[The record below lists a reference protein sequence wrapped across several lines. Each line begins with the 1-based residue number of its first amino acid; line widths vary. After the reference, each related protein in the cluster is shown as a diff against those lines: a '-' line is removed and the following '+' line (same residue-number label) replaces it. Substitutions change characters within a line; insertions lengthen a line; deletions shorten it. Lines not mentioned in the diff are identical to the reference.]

1 MIPAEPGTRPAH
13 PRILVIDPAPGELA
27 IPELEGLAALGL
39 APTANLRRVA
49 DPTLRSEISRR
60 WHSID
65 LDGFRADDIVAAFDR
80 HGGYDA
86 LKCRAGIPLTCDV
99 FERLT
104 ASTHDQP
111 LRLVARAA
119 SGVDS
124 FDLDA
129 AAERGVTVLSTPGA
143 NAGAVAELTI
153 GLMLDALRGISRR
166 DTALRAGDWTA
177 AIGGIPTGSLA
188 DARVGLIGSG
198 SIARE
203 VAKRLAPFGAE
214 VWVHGSPRF
223 TARDAQHWPA
233 RWTGTLRELMTGC
246 DIISVHVPATAATAG
261 LIGAR
266 ELRWMRPGS
275 ILVNTS
281 RAARGSRRR
290 SRCGTARPGLRS
302 RPRRPRCIRHGGN
315 IFHLS
320 AGIESTH
327 HAQPPC
333 GRNDGAG
340 DESQFRAAAYRDLA
354 LLSERSGVHRATG
367 LTAAPGP
374 TTAVGAISSRG
385 RHERRT
391 R

>member
-13 PRILVIDPAPGELA
+13 PRILVVDPAPGELA
-27 IPELEGLAALGL
+27 IPELERLAALGL

-65 LDGFRADDIVAAFDR
+65 IDGFRADDIVAAFDR

-111 LRLVARAA
+111 LRLVAKAA

-166 DTALRAGDWTA
+166 DAALRAGDWSA

-203 VAKRLAPFGAE
+203 VATRLAPFGAE

-233 RWTGTLRELMTGC
+233 RWIATLRKLMTGC
-246 DIISVHVPATAATAG
+246 DIVSVHVPATAATAG
-261 LIGAR
+261 LIGAP

-281 RAARGSRRR
+281 RANVVPEDALDAALRDPD
-290 SRCGTARPGLRS
+290 CGLAHVAVDVFATEGTGFTSPLASNPHTTLSPHVGGMTGQAMKASSAQLLIEISWFYASSTNATA
-302 RPRRPRCIRHGGN
+302 
-315 IFHLS
+315 
-320 AGIESTH
+320 
-327 HAQPPC
+327 
-333 GRNDGAG
+333 
-340 DESQFRAAAYRDLA
+340 
-354 LLSERSGVHRATG
+354 
-367 LTAAPGP
+367 
-374 TTAVGAISSRG
+374 
-385 RHERRT
+385 
-391 R
+391 